1 MSHRGPPRNAPALR
15 SLDIHRHLPQR
26 PPDNSTVRPAVKKL
40 LIALVAAALIAAIV
54 WFALR
59 GGAARPAVADV
70 LSAEH
75 TASVT
80 GARALDALARRWLP
94 LATLA
99 PDGEALQ
106 DPATR
111 TRKLGFDPATPE
123 GWRSIGIDPT
133 AGAAL
138 VVDARLARDGRQPPP
153 IALLAVHDRA
163 ALLAWI
169 TRTSGKPATIEGT
182 PPIETLVIDETRIP
196 IGRIGDY
203 TAFSFARG
211 EEIDTTRDAF
221 AAFLAAD
228 GKRLADAEPWRD
240 AFAAA
245 ADDALL
251 YAYADATALGGL
263 TATISQQ
270 IGTTAIIDFYA
281 RLFPAALAWS
291 GEDGGG
297 LRLLATEAGVALV
310 RKLAVPQRRAPAFAR
325 YLPPTG
331 WSALRISVNLPELL
345 DGLGAAVPPAASD
358 VRKVLTMIPIML
370 PLAAGI
376 SLDDITAA
384 FSGHAVF
391 AAATAALDKPA
402 LGADMLA
409 LIGVADGDRADALI
423 GKLADQLV
431 KKAPGAAVTPV
442 TVAGHAGRQI
452 AIGDVMTTAVRVDD
466 VLIVG
471 PAAVVEAALGLDR
484 HLEGDGADAL
494 DGDVL
499 AGAWLDLGPVLPEAD
514 PQLDRLL
521 AHPRL
526 APAKASPRVAWTLTL
541 DRAGLLATAQA
552 PIPIDELV
560 AALGAALFW
569 EARTVRVEGL
579 EGIEP
584 AMPSDAMPAEAMPSP
599 DVMPSPDAMPSPD
612 TP

>member
-1 MSHRGPPRNAPALR
+1 M
-15 SLDIHRHLPQR
+15 
-26 PPDNSTVRPAVKKL
+26 KKL
-40 LIALVAAALIAAIV
+40 LIALVAAALVAAIV

-59 GGAARPAVADV
+59 GGAARLAVADV
-70 LSAEH
+70 LSARH

-111 TRKLGFDPATPE
+111 VQKLGFDPATPE
-123 GWRSIGIDPT
+123 GWRSIGIDPA

-138 VVDARLARDGRQPPP
+138 VVDARLARDGREPPP
-153 IALLAVHDRA
+153 IALLAVNDRT

-169 TRTSGKPATIEGT
+169 SKTSGKPATIEGA
-182 PPIETLVIDETRIP
+182 PPIETLVIDETRVP

-221 AAFLAAD
+221 AAFLTAD
-228 GKRLADAEPWRD
+228 GERLADAEPWRD

-245 ADDALL
+245 DDADLLL
-251 YAYADATALGGL
+251 YAYADASALGGL
-263 TATISQQ
+263 TATVSQQ

-331 WSALRISVNLPELL
+331 WSALRISLNLPELL
-345 DGLGAAVPPAASD
+345 DGVGAAVPPAASD
-358 VRKVLTMIPIML
+358 VRKVLTMVPIML

-391 AAATAALDKPA
+391 AAATTALDKPA

-409 LIGVADGDRADALI
+409 LIAVADGDRADALI

-494 DGDVL
+494 DGDVI
-499 AGAWLDLGPVLPEAD
+499 AGAWLDLGPVLPQAD

-526 APAKASPRVAWTLTL
+526 APLEATPRAAWTLTL
-541 DRAGLLATAQA
+541 DRGGLLATAQA
-552 PIPIDELV
+552 PVPIDELV
-560 AALGAALFW
+560 AALGAAMFW
-569 EARTVRVEGL
+569 EARAVRVEGL
-579 EGIEP
+579 EGIDAAP
-584 AMPSDAMPAEAMPSP
+584 MPSDAIPAEAMPSP
-599 DVMPSPDAMPSPD
+599 DAMPTPDAMPSSDAMPTPD
-612 TP
+612 AP

>member
-1 MSHRGPPRNAPALR
+1 M
-15 SLDIHRHLPQR
+15 
-26 PPDNSTVRPAVKKL
+26 KKL
-40 LIALVAAALIAAIV
+40 AIALVLAALIAAIA
-54 WFALR
+54 WYALR
-59 GGAARPAVADV
+59 GGAARPAIAEH
-70 LSAEH
+70 LSAQH

-99 PDGEALQ
+99 PEGEALQ

-111 TRKLGFDPATPE
+111 VEKLGFDPATPE
-123 GWRSIGIDPT
+123 GWRAIGIDPA

-153 IALLAVHDRA
+153 IVVLGVRDRDALLT
-163 ALLAWI
+163 WI
-169 TRTSGKPATIEGT
+169 KKTSGEPATIEGSA
-182 PPIETLVIDETRIP
+182 PVETLVIGDSRTP
-196 IGRIGDY
+196 MGRLGDY
-203 TAFSFARG
+203 TAFSLARG
-211 EEIDTTRDAF
+211 EEIETTRDAF

-228 GKRLADAEPWRD
+228 GKPLADAEPWRD
-240 AFAAA
+240 AFAA

-251 YAYADATALGGL
+251 YAYADATATAGL
-263 TATISQQ
+263 AGTISQQ

-310 RKLAVPQRRAPAFAR
+310 RKLAVPQRRPPAFAR

-331 WSALRISVNLPELL
+331 WSALRVSVNLPELL
-345 DGLGAAVPPAASD
+345 DGVSAAVPPAASD
-358 VRKVLTMIPIML
+358 VRKLLTMIPIML

-384 FSGHAVF
+384 LSGHAVF
-391 AAATAALDKPA
+391 AAATTALDRPA

-409 LIGVADGDRADALI
+409 LIGVADGERADALI

-431 KKAPGAAVTPV
+431 KKAPGATVTPV

-452 AIGDVMTTAVRVDD
+452 AIGDVMTTAVRADD
-466 VLIVG
+466 VLVIG
-471 PAAVVEAALGLDR
+471 PAAVVEAALDLDE
-484 HLEGDGADAL
+484 HLEGDGAAAL

-499 AGAWLDLGPVLPEAD
+499 AGAWLDLGPLLQKAD

-526 APAKASPRVAWTLTL
+526 APAKASPRVAWSVTL
-541 DRAGLLATAQA
+541 DRAGVLVTADA
-552 PIPIDELV
+552 PIPMDELV
-560 AALGAALFW
+560 AALGAAMFW
-569 EARTVRVEGL
+569 EARTVRVEGM
-579 EGIEP
+579 EGIDAAP
-584 AMPSDAMPAEAMPSP
+584 MPSDAIPEAMPAEAMPSP
-599 DVMPSPDAMPSPD
+599 DAMPGPDAMPPP
-612 TP
+612 TAP